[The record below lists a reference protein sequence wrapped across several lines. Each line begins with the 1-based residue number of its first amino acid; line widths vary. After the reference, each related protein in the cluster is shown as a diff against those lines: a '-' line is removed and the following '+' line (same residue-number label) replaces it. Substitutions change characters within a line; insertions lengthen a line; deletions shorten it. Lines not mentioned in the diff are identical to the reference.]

1 MVKGQGSGDEFFAV
15 VWNRTQANQ
24 FTNAFG
30 SRRRAIYYSIWLH
43 YTTIQRQQW
52 WSSST
57 NEHGIVEFYKRA
69 RVIGIVCAIVRVC
82 YVRRTNSSEGNFW
95 IKYSYEVTICQ
106 LKKRVRITWNE
117 IISPPRPSVRL
128 EWEPCVFCVSVWLNW
143 MRIEP
148 DGRNWTWNSW

>member
-1 MVKGQGSGDEFFAV
+1 MKKNTNKKNTKSMVKGQGSGDEFFAV

-128 EWEPCVFCVSVWLNW
+128 EWEPCVFCVSV
-143 MRIEP
+143 
-148 DGRNWTWNSW
+148 